1 MLTSGKF
8 TRECKVSV
16 SELEPALVKHDL
28 KSIAHCKMFLMIEAT
43 GFVSTDKKHL
53 KQKVYHN
60 S

>member
-16 SELEPALVKHDL
+16 SELESALVIHDL
-28 KSIAHCKMFLMIEAT
+28 KLIAHCKMFLMIEAI
-43 GFVSTDKKHL
+43 GFVSIDKKHL
-53 KQKVYHN
+53 KQKEHHN